1 MVSSGATP
9 ELIRLA
15 ELMRIPV
22 VMTLMGKGGFPS
34 SHPLN
39 LGAVG
44 MHGARYANHALTQSD
59 LIIAAGA
66 RFSDRVTGDV
76 ADFAPNAKIIHIDI
90 DPAEIGKILHADVP
104 IVGDLPVFYAALRS
118 ISRRRAPRPATTRG
132 SPRSSGFAL
141 VFPTIIPMWATVGR
155 LVPERVMEGL
165 SARLDPARTIVT
177 TEVGQHQMWANQFI
191 DREQPRTFLSS
202 GGLGDDGVRVSRRHR
217 RRRSVPGGERG
228 AWRAMAR
235 FR

>member
-9 ELIRLA
+9 ELMHLA

-34 SHPLN
+34 AHPLN

-76 ADFAPNAKIIHIDI
+76 ADFAPNAKS
-90 DPAEIGKILHADVP
+90 DP
-104 IVGDLPVFYAALRS
+104 
-118 ISRRRAPRPATTRG
+118 RA
-132 SPRSSGFAL
+132 SSSGRR
-141 VFPTIIPMWATVGR
+141 VGR
-155 LVPERVMEGL
+155 LSSQAGAW
-165 SARLDPARTIVT
+165 SARA
-177 TEVGQHQMWANQFI
+177 
-191 DREQPRTFLSS
+191 
-202 GGLGDDGVRVSRRHR
+202 
-217 RRRSVPGGERG
+217 RRRS
-228 AWRAMAR
+228 
-235 FR
+235 